1 MNYNNKI
8 FGILHKNSESWHK
21 KLLRKSKNYFPYFSV
36 SLLSLLVVL
45 FFWTTYNDK
54 PKFITSVI
62 TMDIK
67 NIVDSLNKIDKECNI
82 LSIENEC
89 NYVDFLNVEKFS
101 GSEVGCLN
109 LAFPKNWAGPYLSL
123 NPTLQGK
130 LYEIIK
136 RKDGNYVL
144 PGRGV
149 KLPNNLIVGKDFDYY
164 SADLASID
172 KMLADGGQLN
182 YKGTPLGAKLTFEVG
197 DWGREELRSK
207 TTYDI
212 NQMLLEFNKA
222 IPFTYNQTTTQAKI

>member
-1 MNYNNKI
+1 MNYNNK
-8 FGILHKNSESWHK
+8 FLGVFHKNTESWHK
-21 KLLRKSKNYFPYFSV
+21 RALIKAKNYFPYFSIP
-36 SLLSLLVVL
+36 LLSLLVIL

-54 PKFITSVI
+54 PRFITSVI
-62 TMDIK
+62 TIDIK

-82 LSIENEC
+82 LSIENNR
-89 NYVDFLNVEKFS
+89 NYVDFLNVEKFL

-109 LAFPKNWAGPYLSL
+109 LAFPKNWKGAYLSL

-149 KLPNNLIVGKDFDYY
+149 KLPNNLIVGKDFDYDE
-164 SADLASID
+164 SVSID
-172 KMLADGGQLN
+172 QMLLDGGKLN

-197 DWGREELRSK
+197 DWGREELREK

-222 IPFTYNQTTTQAKI
+222 IPFTYNQTTTEANL